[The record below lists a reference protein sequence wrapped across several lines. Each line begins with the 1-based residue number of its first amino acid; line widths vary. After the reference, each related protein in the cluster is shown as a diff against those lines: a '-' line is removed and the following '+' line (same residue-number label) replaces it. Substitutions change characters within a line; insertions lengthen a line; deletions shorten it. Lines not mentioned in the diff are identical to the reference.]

1 MSRPARITIH
11 SAALRHN
18 LLVAKQAAPNTKVMP
33 AIKAD
38 AYGHGIIQTAT
49 TLQDLADGFIVA
61 CMSEALALRDCK
73 IDSPLLV
80 IQGAQSI
87 EDLKVAEEKNIRLVL
102 HDEFQLEILDSYS
115 SHGSSHSSSQGKIKI
130 ALKLD
135 TGMHRLGIEASL
147 AKHYYKKLQA
157 LTNVHSDIWLMT
169 HLACADDMKNDY
181 TNQQIK
187 SFDHHTQSISA
198 TKTIANSA
206 GILAWK
212 SSHKDWVR
220 PGIMIYGS
228 SPITSEN
235 REHFNL
241 QASMTLTAPLISI
254 HNLKKGD
261 AIGYGSSWACPQ
273 DMKVGVVACGYADG
287 YPRHAASGT
296 AVFINGATTQTL
308 GRVSMDLMVV
318 DLTNISTEIGQLVEL
333 WGKNINVDDV
343 AQSSETIS
351 YELLCHAGSC
361 CKKTIEPS

>member
-18 LLVAKQAAPNTKVMP
+18 LLVAKQAAPTAKIMP

-38 AYGHGIIQTAT
+38 AYGHGIINTAT

-61 CMSEALALRDCK
+61 CMSEALALREAK
-73 IDSPLLV
+73 ITSTLLV
-80 IQGAQSI
+80 IQGPQSF
-87 EDLKVAEEKNIRLVL
+87 EDIKIAEEKDIRLVF
-102 HDEFQLEILDSYS
+102 HDENQLHLLDAVS
-115 SHGSSHSSSQGKIKI
+115 SPGKVKV

-135 TGMHRLGIEASL
+135 TGMHRLGIAASR
-147 AKHYYKKLQA
+147 AKNDYEKLQSHP
-157 LTNVHSDIWLMT
+157 NVHTDVWLMT

-181 TNQQIK
+181 THQQIET
-187 SFDHHTQSISA
+187 FDHHTRTLSA

-206 GILAWK
+206 GILGWE

-228 SPITSEN
+228 SPINNKN

-241 QASMTLTAPLISI
+241 QASMTLTAPLIAL
-254 HNLKKGD
+254 HALKKGD
-261 AIGYGSSWACPQ
+261 AIGYGSTWACPH
-273 DMKVGVVACGYADG
+273 DMHVGVVACGYADG

-296 AVFINGATTQTL
+296 PVFLKGTRTQTL
-308 GRVSMDLMVV
+308 GRVSMDLIVI
-318 DLTNISTEIGQLVEL
+318 DLTHIDAEIGNLVEL
-333 WGKNINVDDV
+333 WGKNINIDDV
-343 AQSSETIS
+343 AQSAETIS
-351 YELLCHAGSC
+351 YELLCHAGSS